1 MNRNR
6 ASLSSIAVL
15 ALVLLAYAYRPS
27 FLRYSQHGRHA
38 TRRREAAI
46 RSHYSSVEPDW
57 RSFPPLGMQNRTSL
71 AGQHMRMEHWYRSS
85 AAGASPYDFVPR
97 PLQPGES
104 KTRVLFLLD
113 FRDYLE
119 RMNSHSYEM

>member
-1 MNRNR
+1 MNRHR

-27 FLRYSQHGRHA
+27 FLRYSPHGRHA

-46 RSHYSSVEPDW
+46 QSHYRSIEPDW
-57 RSFPPLGMQNRTSL
+57 RNFPPLGLQNRTSL
-71 AGQHMRMEHWYRSS
+71 IGHHMQMEHWYRSS

-97 PLQPGES
+97 PLQPGEG